1 MICVLVFVGWGH
13 AWIDGTNQLAK
24 YCYYDCNNASKNGS
38 WYDKIYRVAP
48 NYNCPSRIVFA

>member
-1 MICVLVFVGWGH
+1 MICALVFIGWGH

-24 YCYYDCNNASKNGS
+24 YCYYDCQGKKNGS

-48 NYNCPSRIVFA
+48 NYNCPVRIVFA